1 MLDGLLARASPEAE
15 CTTEITGTIQTMI
28 LDRFLA
34 GDERALARTITALE
48 AGLPGG
54 LEMLG
59 QLRALNRRAHVI
71 GVTGAPGA
79 GKSTLTDQL
88 IAACRARGERVAVLA
103 VDPSSP
109 FSGGAILGDRI
120 RMGRHHQDRGVFVRS
135 MATRGALGGLAR
147 TTVAVVSILE
157 AFGFDRVFIE
167 TVGVGQSEID
177 IARVADHVLLV
188 MTPAGGDAV
197 QAFKAGIMEIADVFA
212 INKADL
218 PGADRLEREIKAALE
233 LAPHDEH
240 TWWPPI
246 VQTIASSNQGTE
258 AVLDA
263 LDAHRVHLSENGLER
278 RRLERARFE
287 VASAIENA
295 VREIVQNAG
304 SSVFEAVMD
313 GSHTAEAVAKVLLE
327 KTR

>member
-1 MLDGLLARASPEAE
+1 MVIGTKSSM
-15 CTTEITGTIQTMI
+15 TTPFEVTIQGMT
-28 LDRFLA
+28 LDRFLE
-34 GDERALARTITALE
+34 GDERALARAITVLE

-54 LEMLG
+54 LELLG
-59 QLRALNRRAHVI
+59 KLRALNHRARVI

-88 IAACRARGERVAVLA
+88 ISACRTRGERVAVLA

-147 TTVAVVSILE
+147 TTVAVVSLLE

-233 LAPHDEH
+233 LAPHDET
-240 TWWPPI
+240 TWWPPV

-263 LDAHRVHLSENGLER
+263 LDAHRAHLGESGLEA

-295 VREIVQNAG
+295 VRQIVQDAG
-304 SSVFEAVMD
+304 LSVFEAVKD
-313 GSHTAEAVAKVLLE
+313 GSSTAEAVAKALLE
-327 KTR
+327 KAR

>member
-1 MLDGLLARASPEAE
+1 MLLE
-15 CTTEITGTIQTMI
+15 
-28 LDRFLA
+28 RFMA
-34 GDERALARTITALE
+34 GDERALARAITMVE
-48 AGLPGG
+48 SGLPGG
-54 LEMLG
+54 LDLLG
-59 QLRALNRRAHVI
+59 QLRALGRHARVI

-79 GKSTLTDQL
+79 GKSTLTDRL
-88 IAACRARGERVAVLA
+88 IAVCRERQERVAVLA

-147 TTVAVVSILE
+147 TTVAVVSVLE

-188 MTPAGGDAV
+188 MTPASGDAV

-218 PGADRLEREIKAALE
+218 PGADRLERELKAALE
-233 LAPHDEH
+233 LAPHDEL

-246 VQTIASSNQGTE
+246 VQTVASNGQGAE
-258 AVLDA
+258 AVIAA
-263 LDAHRVHLSENGLER
+263 LDDHRTHLGTVGLEL

-287 VASAIENA
+287 VAAAIENA
-295 VREIVQNAG
+295 VREIVHDTGAG
-304 SSVFEAVMD
+304 LFERVRD
-313 GSHTAEAVAKVLLE
+313 GVLTAETVAQALLE
-327 KTR
+327 RAAQGSAHQSD